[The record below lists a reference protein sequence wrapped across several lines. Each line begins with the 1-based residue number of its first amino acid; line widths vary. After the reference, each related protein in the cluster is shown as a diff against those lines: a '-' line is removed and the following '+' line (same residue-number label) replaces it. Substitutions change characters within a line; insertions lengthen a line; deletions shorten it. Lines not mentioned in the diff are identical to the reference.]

1 MKETSKLSRMKTSSA
16 TRKSISSPAS
26 AVSRSDCASPDSP
39 KIAALSPED
48 SLARTSATLE
58 SAPALPDP
66 VRGFGGK
73 WCVAFAWY
81 DRSSSLWKTWQRCL
95 VEGWA
100 SFSETW
106 PRSVMTRSGIAFRPQ
121 TLEPLTLEDES
132 GLLPTMRAA
141 EHGQYQYSKGDHNK
155 KTLTLTGVVMLVPTP
170 ISTNWHNRETA
181 NQH

>member
-39 KIAALSPED
+39 KIAASSPED
-48 SLARTSATLE
+48 SPARTSATLE

-81 DRSSSLWKTWQRCL
+81 DRSSSLWRTWQRCL

-121 TLEPLTLEDES
+121 TLEPLTLEDEF
-132 GLLPTMRAA
+132 GLLPTPSATEYGTNQSLSDGAA
-141 EHGQYQYSKGDHNK
+141 VRPSLS
-155 KTLTLTGVVMLVPTP
+155 TL
-170 ISTNWHNRETA
+170 
-181 NQH
+181 